1 MKRTWKAA
9 LALVLSAAVLS
20 AAGCQNAEN
29 TAAPGADSSR
39 QEGSTGTG
47 AQTDAKKDTGTDA
60 AKGKNK
66 DTKAGSGKEEDTYK
80 TVTMGVS
87 ALWET
92 FNFLETNTINTDV
105 VIEQMF
111 DRLYVVNTDGTCDPR
126 LAESWEMDGNK
137 LVFHLNENAKWQDGE
152 PVTAEDVVYTF
163 RVWTNPDAGWL
174 RTNNCYV
181 IEGTDDKGYELSEDS
196 VAVEALDDH
205 TVQITLKQ
213 PNDQIKLFV
222 SSFRSVEVLP
232 AHLLADIPDT
242 EMAKADYWKAP
253 VGSGPFIFDSEID
266 GERVELTA
274 NENYYLGKPDFDRLI
289 IRYMNAST
297 IAAAL
302 LNGEVDISPNISI
315 SDLEIL
321 EADPNLEVES
331 VTSSTF
337 LSLLVNL
344 KDSTLDAKIREA
356 IDAAVNK
363 QALVDQLL
371 RGRGEPARSL
381 YPMNHPYYN
390 DKLSDLTYNPD
401 HAKELL
407 TEAGWDEKRV
417 LNLTTSDNE
426 ARSRVALLV
435 QQDLAAV
442 GIKTEIVTYDLTT
455 EIDKMRK
462 NEYDLMIM
470 GSGGMVEP
478 SGVLNSVEY
487 FTNYTD
493 PKFIDLAERGK
504 TELGFEKR
512 KPIYDEYQEYYAQ
525 EHPLIMLYFSDNLL
539 CYNKRLSNV
548 PFAGSVTDFQINKLP
563 WTWKVEN

>member
-1 MKRTWKAA
+1 MKRTWKTKM
-9 LALVLSAAVLS
+9 ALVLSTVALAMT
-20 AAGCQNAEN
+20 ACQKTEN
-29 TAAPGADSSR
+29 TTAPKAEQSR
-39 QEGSTGTG
+39 NGEQGEEAGIRTST
-47 AQTDAKKDTGTDA
+47 
-60 AKGKNK
+60 NEN
-66 DTKAGSGKEEDTYK
+66 AGSKTNNAPEEDSYK

-92 FNFLETNTINTDV
+92 YNFLETNTINTDV
-105 VIEQMF
+105 IIEQMF

-126 LAESWEMDGNK
+126 LAESWEMDGSK
-137 LVFHLNENAKWQDGE
+137 LVFHLNPDAKWQDGV
-152 PVTAEDVVYTF
+152 PVTADDVVYTF

-196 VAVEALDDH
+196 VAVEALDEH

-232 AHLLADIPDT
+232 SHLLADIPDT
-242 EMAKADYWKAP
+242 EMAKAEYWKAP

-266 GERVELTA
+266 GERVELVA

-297 IAAAL
+297 ISAAL

-321 EADPNLEVES
+321 EADQNLTVES

-337 LSLLVNL
+337 LSLLVNV
-344 KDSTLDAKIREA
+344 KDETLDAGVREA
-356 IDAAVNK
+356 IDAAINK

-390 DKLSDLTYNPD
+390 KKLSELTYNPE
-401 HAKELL
+401 HAKKLL
-407 TEAGWDEKRV
+407 AESGWDGSRV

-462 NEYDLMIM
+462 NEYDLLIM

-487 FTNYTD
+487 FTNYTN
-493 PKFIDLAERGK
+493 PKFLDLAAKGK
-504 TELGFEKR
+504 AELGFEKR
-512 KPIYDEYQEYYAQ
+512 KPVYDEYQEYYAQ
-525 EHPLIMLYFSDNLL
+525 ELPLIMLYFSDNLL
-539 CYNKRLSNV
+539 CYNKRLSNI
-548 PFAGSVTDFQINKLP
+548 PFADSVTDFQINKLP